1 MSSAHWHLEYLLVL
15 AETTAAVN
23 EIQIGLERAALLV
36 SGTHSRERKKYTIA
50 CIEDGRLP

>member
-1 MSSAHWHLEYLLVL
+1 LSSAHWHLEYLLVL